1 MDTYPNYH
9 VILLDKPLFDNVTV
23 YVKGNCFALL
33 IRENDPFALFE
44 VTEQALIASLHEHL
58 WRLIKET
65 SHIDSRQT
73 VAKRL
78 RSELK
83 QLKKAMKKN

>member
-1 MDTYPNYH
+1 MG
-9 VILLDKPLFDNVTV
+9 
-23 YVKGNCFALL
+23 KGCPKLRQL
-33 IRENDPFALFE
+33 CS
-44 VTEQALIASLHEHL
+44 EQALIASLHEHL

-83 QLKKAMKKN
+83 QLKKEMRKN